1 MDGKE
6 ATIQLLE
13 ALEAAQVA
21 YIVKGEVVVFP
32 RGFSIEA

>member
-21 YIVKGEVVVFP
+21 YMSLPPSEIRQTSEN
-32 RGFSIEA
+32 S